1 MPFST
6 SSVCAL
12 IPTYNNAG
20 TLLDVIRRTQVYLE
34 HIIVVN
40 DGSTDNTSQLLQ
52 SLSCPITIISYPR
65 NRGKG
70 YALRKGLQEA
80 KKQGFAYVLTL
91 DADGQHYPED
101 IPSMLDVLS
110 ANPCA
115 MIVGSRSL
123 QQENMPAR
131 NTFANRFSN
140 FWFALQTG
148 LRLPDTQTGMRI
160 YPMRYLRSLSLLT
173 NRYEA
178 ELSLLVF
185 LAWANVRIISVPV
198 RVYYPPK
205 EQRVSHFR
213 PAYDFARISLLN
225 TFLCLLAVVYGL
237 PRRYLSSLLYGICFL
252 IIAIAL
258 QPLALLGFLFRRTH
272 LSRKKIFHTIFSA
285 SANALTY
292 ILGCRFLN
300 RNTVQLPKEPKLYI
314 CNHQSLLDIL
324 ILLSRSANLL
334 ILTKGY
340 VRRNPFFALLVRYAD
355 FPTVDDDTTCNIE
368 KLQPLIRQGYSL
380 LVFPEGTR
388 SNYGLPARF
397 HKGAFYLAQQLN
409 LPLQPLLLRGTS
421 TIFPKHHLHIYRGD
435 FSLEWLE
442 PIEPTDT
449 DYRTLC
455 KQYGNLYKQLFSRQ

>member
-20 TLLDVIRRTQVYLE
+20 TLLDVIRRTQIYLE

-40 DGSTDNTSQLLQ
+40 DGSTDNTSLLLQ
-52 SLSCPITIISYPR
+52 SLSRPVTIISYPR

-70 YALRKGLQEA
+70 YALREGLLAA
-80 KKQGFAYVLTL
+80 KKQGFVYVLTL

-160 YPMRYLRSLSLLT
+160 YPLRYLRGLSLLT

-205 EQRVSHFR
+205 EQRISHFR

-237 PRRYLSSLLYGICFL
+237 PRRYLSSILYGISFL

-258 QPLALLGFLFRRTH
+258 QPLALLGVLSHRTH
-272 LSRKKIFHTIFSA
+272 LSCKKIFHTLFSV

-355 FPTVDDDTTCNIE
+355 FPTVDDDTNCNIE
-368 KLQPLIRQGYSL
+368 KLRPLINQGYSL

-388 SNYGLPARF
+388 SNYGPPARF

-421 TIFPKHHLHIYRGD
+421 TIFPKHHLHLYRGD
-435 FSLEWLE
+435 FSLEWLQ

-455 KQYGNLYKQLFSRQ
+455 KQYGHLYKQLFSRQ

>member
-20 TLLDVIRRTQVYLE
+20 TLLDVIRRTQVWLE
-34 HIIVVN
+34 HIIIVN

-52 SLSCPITIISYPR
+52 SLTFPVTVISYSR

-70 YALRKGLQEA
+70 YALRQGFQEA
-80 KKQGFAYVLTL
+80 MKQGFAYVLTL

-148 LRLPDTQTGMRI
+148 LLLPDTQTGMRI
-160 YPMRYLRSLSLLT
+160 YPLRYLRGLSLLT

-178 ELSLLVF
+178 ELALLVF
-185 LAWANVRIISVPV
+185 LAWANVRIIPVPV

-213 PAYDFARISLLN
+213 PACDFARISLLN
-225 TFLCLLAVVYGL
+225 TLLCCLAVVYGL
-237 PRRYLSSLLYGICFL
+237 PRRYFSSVLYGICFL
-252 IIAIAL
+252 IIAVAL
-258 QPLALLGFLFRRTH
+258 QPLALLGFLSRRTR
-272 LSRKKIFHTIFSA
+272 LYQKKIFHSAFSA

-300 RNTVQLPKEPKLYI
+300 RNAVQLPEEPKLYI

-340 VRRNPFFALLVRYAD
+340 VRRNPFFSLLVRYAD
-355 FPTVDDDTTCNIE
+355 FPSVADDTAYNIE
-368 KLQPLIRQGYSL
+368 KLQPLIKQGYSL

-388 SNYGLPARF
+388 SPYGLPARF

-409 LPLQPLLLRGTS
+409 IPLQPLLLRGTS
-421 TIFPKHHLHIYRGD
+421 TILPKHHLHFYRGD
-435 FSLEWLE
+435 FSLDWLQ
-442 PIEPTDT
+442 PLEPTDT
-449 DYRTLC
+449 NYQTLC
-455 KQYGNLYKQLFSRQ
+455 KQYGHLYKQLFSRQ